1 MPGVSRA
8 SALGAPRSGPRVP
21 SMPDVEATLP
31 LDDLR
36 RAVEAEDRSAI
47 LALAA
52 EMHYA
57 DLAEAYQQIEP
68 AKRTMFLKT
77 IGPALAADMLV
88 ELPDS
93 LIEGALDS
101 FSPSELRVLFHELSD
116 DDRVDILQDVGDE
129 ARLRFL
135 GLLGPEDEEL
145 TRSLLKYDHDT
156 AGGRM
161 TTRTGRI
168 FASQTVRQAV
178 DMLRRDQESTETLS
192 RIFVVDQKGRLI
204 GKLRFRDLAFN
215 TWDTPIRDIMRE
227 IGPERVLATADQEEA
242 ANLLLKYDLIS
253 LPVVD
258 EFGHLLGIITHDD
271 AMEIL
276 QEESTEDIEKIAGI
290 GGEQSEETYLDTT
303 IVTEFRRRAGW
314 LVGLAFVSI
323 LSGYVM
329 MRFGNVLSQVFLLSL
344 FLPMVVAAGG
354 NTGGQASTMVIRAMS
369 LGEID
374 PSATWRVAWK
384 ELRTGFF
391 LGALL
396 GTCMAVFTVFLLPF
410 FRPQLPPGLSLG
422 MIGLTVAVA
431 LTTQVTSA
439 TFLGSLLPLGA
450 RAARLDPAVV
460 SAPAIAAI
468 VDVSGMVIYFT
479 VARTILG
486 L

>member
-1 MPGVSRA
+1 
-8 SALGAPRSGPRVP
+8 
-21 SMPDVEATLP
+21 MPDDEATLP
-31 LDDLR
+31 LDELL
-36 RAVEAEDRSAI
+36 RAVEAEDQSAVR
-47 LALAA
+47 ALA
-52 EMHYA
+52 EELHYA
-57 DLAEAYQQIEP
+57 DLAKAYQELEEEKHP
-68 AKRTMFLKT
+68 LFLKT
-77 IGPALAADMLV
+77 LGPALAADMLV

-93 LIEGALDS
+93 MIEEALDA
-101 FSPSELRVLFHELSD
+101 FSPAELKVLFHELSD

-145 TRSLLKYDHDT
+145 TRSLLKYEHDT

-161 TTRTGRI
+161 TTRIGRV
-168 FASQTVRQAV
+168 FLNQTVKQAIE
-178 DMLRRDQESTETLS
+178 MLRRGQESTETLS
-192 RIFVVDQKGRLI
+192 RIFVVDDKGRLV

-215 TWDTPIRDIMRE
+215 TWDTPVRDIMRE
-227 IGPERVLATADQEEA
+227 VGPERVLATADQEEA
-242 ANLLLKYDLIS
+242 ANMLLKYDLIA

-258 EFGHLLGIITHDD
+258 EFGHLLGIVTHDD
-271 AMEIL
+271 AMEIM

-290 GGEQSEETYLDTT
+290 GGEQSEETYLNTT
-303 IVTEFRRRAGW
+303 IATQFRRRAGW
-314 LVGLAFVSI
+314 LTGLAFVSI

-329 MRFGNVLSQVFLLSL
+329 MRFGTVLSQVFLLSL

-369 LGEID
+369 LGEIE
-374 PSATWRVAWK
+374 PGSAWQVAWK

-391 LGALL
+391 LGTLL
-396 GTCMAVFTVFLLPF
+396 GTCMALFTVLMLPLF
-410 FRPQLPPGLSLG
+410 HLALPEGLTFAKVA
-422 MIGLTVAVA
+422 LTVAVA
-431 LTTQVTSA
+431 LTAQVTSA

-450 RAARLDPAVV
+450 RAVNLDPAVV

>member
-1 MPGVSRA
+1 
-8 SALGAPRSGPRVP
+8 
-21 SMPDVEATLP
+21 MPDDEATNPHDEL
-31 LDDLR
+31 L
-36 RAVEAEDRSAI
+36 RAVEAEDLGAVRAM
-47 LALAA
+47 A
-52 EMHYA
+52 EETHYA
-57 DLAEAYQQIEP
+57 DLAKAYQELDSDYHP
-68 AKRTMFLKT
+68 VFLKT
-77 IGPALAADMLV
+77 IGPALAADMIV

-93 LIEGALDS
+93 LIEEALDA
-101 FSPSELRVLFHELSD
+101 FTPSELKVLFHELSD

-161 TTRTGRI
+161 TTRTGRV
-168 FASQTVRQAV
+168 FANQTVKQAIE
-178 DMLRRDQESTETLS
+178 MLRRSQESTETLS
-192 RIFVVDQKGRLI
+192 RIFVVDDKGRLI

-215 TWDTPIRDIMRE
+215 TWDTPVRDIMRE
-227 IGPERVLATADQEEA
+227 IGSERVLATADQEEA
-242 ANLLLKYDLIS
+242 ANMLLKYDLIA

-271 AMEIL
+271 AMEIM

-290 GGEQSEETYLDTT
+290 GGEQSEETYLNTT
-303 IVTEFRRRAGW
+303 IVTQFRRRAGW
-314 LVGLAFVSI
+314 LTGLAFVSI

-329 MRFGNVLSQVFLLSL
+329 MRFGSVLSEVFILAL

-374 PSATWRVAWK
+374 PGSAWRVAWK

-391 LGALL
+391 LGTLL
-396 GTCMAVFTVFLLPF
+396 GTCMALFTVVLLPF
-410 FRPQLPPGLSLG
+410 FHLDLPAGMSLG
-422 MIGLTVAVA
+422 KIALSVAIA

-450 RAARLDPAVV
+450 RAAQLDPAVV

-479 VARTILG
+479 VARAILG

>member
-1 MPGVSRA
+1 
-8 SALGAPRSGPRVP
+8 
-21 SMPDVEATLP
+21 MPDDEATLP
-31 LDDLR
+31 FDELM
-36 RAVEAEDRSAI
+36 RAVEAEDRSA
-47 LALAA
+47 LRALAE

-57 DLAEAYQQIEP
+57 DLAQAYQEIEDE
-68 AKRTMFLKT
+68 KHHLFLKT
-77 IGPALAADMLV
+77 IGPEKAADMIV

-93 LIEGALDS
+93 MIEEALDA
-101 FSPSELRVLFHELSD
+101 FSPSELKVLFHELSD

-145 TRSLLKYDHDT
+145 TRSLLKYEHDT

-161 TTRTGRI
+161 TTRIGRI
-168 FASQTVRQAV
+168 FIYQTVKQAIE
-178 DMLRRDQESTETLS
+178 MLRRGQESTETLS

-215 TWDTPIRDIMRE
+215 TWDTPLRDIMRE

-242 ANLLLKYDLIS
+242 ANMLLKYDLIA

-258 EFGHLLGIITHDD
+258 EFDHLLGIVTHDD

-290 GGEQSEETYLDTT
+290 GGEQSEETYLNTT
-303 IVTEFRRRAGW
+303 ILSQFRRRAGW
-314 LVGLAFVSI
+314 LTGLAFVSL

-329 MRFGNVLSQVFLLSL
+329 MRFGNILSQVFLLSL

-369 LGEID
+369 LGEIG
-374 PSATWRVAWK
+374 PGAAGEVAWK

-391 LGALL
+391 LGTLL
-396 GTCMAVFTVFLLPF
+396 GLCMALFTLLLLPF
-410 FRPQLPPGLSLG
+410 FHVPMPPGMSLAR
-422 MIGLTVAVA
+422 VALAIALA

-450 RAARLDPAVV
+450 RAAKLDPAVV

-468 VDVSGMVIYFT
+468 VDVSGMVIYFS
-479 VARTILG
+479 VARAILG

>member
-1 MPGVSRA
+1 
-8 SALGAPRSGPRVP
+8 
-21 SMPDVEATLP
+21 MPDDEAVLP
-31 LDDLR
+31 IDDLI
-36 RAVEAEDRSAI
+36 RAVEAEDRSAV
-47 LALAA
+47 LALAE

-57 DLAEAYQQIEP
+57 DLAQAYQQLDSD
-68 AKRTMFLKT
+68 RHRLFLKT
-77 IGPALAADMLV
+77 IGPAMAADVVV

-93 LIEGALDS
+93 MIEEALDA
-101 FSPSELRVLFHELSD
+101 FSPSELKVLFHELSD
-116 DDRVDILQDVGDE
+116 DDRVDILQDVGEE

-161 TTRTGRI
+161 TTRIGRV
-168 FASQTVRQAV
+168 FANQTVKQAV
-178 DMLRRDQESTETLS
+178 EMLRRSQESTETLS
-192 RIFVVDQKGRLI
+192 RIFVVDEKGRLI

-215 TWDTPIRDIMRE
+215 TWDTPVRDIMRE

-242 ANLLLKYDLIS
+242 ANMLLKYDLIA

-258 EFGHLLGIITHDD
+258 EFEHLLGIITHDD

-290 GGEQSEETYLDTT
+290 GGEQSEETYLNTT
-303 IVTEFRRRAGW
+303 IVSHFRRRAGW
-314 LVGLAFVSI
+314 LTGLAFVSI

-329 MRFGNVLSQVFLLSL
+329 MRFGTVLSEVFLLAL

-369 LGEID
+369 LGEIEAG
-374 PSATWRVAWK
+374 SAWRVAWK

-391 LGALL
+391 LGGLL
-396 GTCMAVFTVFLLPF
+396 GACMAAFTLFILPA
-410 FRPQLPPGLSLG
+410 FRPEIPEGLTLG
-422 MIGLTVAVA
+422 RVALTVAVA

-450 RAARLDPAVV
+450 RAAKLDPAVV

-479 VARTILG
+479 VARAVLG